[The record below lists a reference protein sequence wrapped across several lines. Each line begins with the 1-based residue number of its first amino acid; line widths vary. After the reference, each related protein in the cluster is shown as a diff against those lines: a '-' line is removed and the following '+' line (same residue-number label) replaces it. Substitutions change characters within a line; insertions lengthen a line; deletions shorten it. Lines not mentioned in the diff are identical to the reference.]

1 MDLHISLTVFTV
13 LFLSAAGLCSCQNE
27 LLLDGPLDGE
37 VGGSVVFTL
46 INPPSAPPTKI
57 TWTCPSNTV
66 IITSLGDTEMIHPEY
81 IGRVSVNKTTASLD
95 LRSLT
100 LHDTGEYT
108 VNITVSSSGVEQFGK
123 TSLAVFERI
132 STSPIISTG
141 GTLIAGNSSVN
152 LTCDAQGTII
162 TREWTKDGT
171 PLFPSNST
179 TFYEDNRTLSIS
191 PVEKEDNGQYTCTV
205 SNPVSSV
212 SENHNLVVKYGP
224 EEIVIIGTKAV
235 DTGNF
240 IHLTCL
246 AKSIPESIYTW
257 AFNGTEIS
265 GASYIKEQSGH
276 EDSGKYT
283 CTARNSITNLSQNTY
298 VDVSVTDQKEV
309 NSLSAG
315 AIAGIAV
322 ACLVFGL
329 AVGAGGSFFAMRKRN
344 VSGNSRKKDAQ
355 DSPFAPPST
364 SNDAASHVYVN
375 SRVAQELNMRTNSG
389 TVAPNDHIYDR
400 RLSYKSDPIDE
411 PLYVN

>member
-212 SENHNLVVKYGP
+212 SENHNLVVKY
-224 EEIVIIGTKAV
+224 
-235 DTGNF
+235 
-240 IHLTCL
+240 
-246 AKSIPESIYTW
+246 
-257 AFNGTEIS
+257 
-265 GASYIKEQSGH
+265 
-276 EDSGKYT
+276 
-283 CTARNSITNLSQNTY
+283 
-298 VDVSVTDQKEV
+298 QKEV